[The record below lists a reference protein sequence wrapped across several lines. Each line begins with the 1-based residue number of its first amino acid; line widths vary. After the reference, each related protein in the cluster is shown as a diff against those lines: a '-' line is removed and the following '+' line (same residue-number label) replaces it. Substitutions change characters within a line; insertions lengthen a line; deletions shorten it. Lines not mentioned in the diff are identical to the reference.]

1 MKIIVLIKQVPDTG
15 EVKIDPE
22 TNTLVRKGVPSIV
35 NPFDLYAVEEA
46 LRLKEKMGGK
56 VFALTMGPP
65 QAEEALKEVISMGV
79 DEGILVSDIKLAG
92 SDTYATSYS
101 LACAIRKIENF
112 DLIICGKQAI
122 DGDTGQVGPGVAEW
136 LSIPQATLVRKITKI
151 EGNEMEI
158 ESLWED
164 RISSYRLKLPAL
176 ITVVK
181 EINVPR
187 LPSLRGKMRAKKY
200 EVIKWN
206 VENIEAK
213 EDKIGLN
220 GSPTQVVEIFTP
232 PPKTEGIKVEGVEQ
246 GVNETIKFLKK
257 IGVV

>member
-1 MKIIVLIKQVPDTG
+1 MRFIVLIKQVPDTG

-22 TNTLVRKGVPSIV
+22 TNTLIRAGVPSIV

-46 LRLKEKMGGK
+46 LRLKERLGGE
-56 VFALTMGPP
+56 VVALTMGPP
-65 QAEEALKEVISMGV
+65 QAEDAIKEVISMGV
-79 DEGILVSDIKLAG
+79 DEGILLTDRRLAG
-92 SDTYATSYS
+92 SDTLATSYS
-101 LACAIRKIENF
+101 LASAIKKIGDF
-112 DLIICGKQAI
+112 HLILCGKQAI

-136 LSIPQATLVRKITKI
+136 LSIPQATFVRKINSIDENEI
-151 EGNEMEI
+151 EV

-164 RISSYRLKLPAL
+164 RIAVYKMKLPAL

-187 LPSLRGKMRAKKY
+187 LPSLRGKMRARKY

-206 VENIEAK
+206 IEDIGVEE
-213 EDKIGLN
+213 ERVGLK
-220 GSPTQVVEIFTP
+220 GSPTEVVEIFTP
-232 PPKTEGIKVEGVEQ
+232 PPKTGGKKIDDVDQ
-246 GVNETIKFLKK
+246 GVKETVEFLKK